1 MRIVV
6 DPQKWYRVKEL
17 FEGAIERG
25 PEERSAFLEQA
36 CAGDESL
43 RSGVE
48 SLIDSY
54 EQDKSFMETPA
65 VASAADSLMDDQTA
79 SLIGQSVGPYTI
91 VREIGRGGMGEVY
104 LAQDSRLGR
113 QVALKL
119 LPEVFTRD
127 QDRLR
132 RFEQEAR
139 TASALNHPNILTIH
153 EIGQLNSRQF
163 IAAEFIEGET
173 LRQHLETAEVS
184 LNEALDIAIQVA
196 GGLTAAHQSGIVH
209 RDIKP
214 ENIMLRADGYIK
226 VLDFGLAK
234 LTERP
239 ATTPEAST
247 QAFVET
253 TPGMVVGT
261 VRYMSPEQSQ
271 GSSRVDHRTDIWS
284 LGVLLYEMVT
294 GHVPFEGKDVHRQI
308 IAIQE
313 QEPPPLATFV
323 GGVPDRLE
331 EIINRALAKGP
342 GERYQTVKDLLN
354 DLRNLKHRLDIDA
367 EIERGAPPESK
378 VPTAESKTAGAK
390 AISTA
395 QEAVAQT
402 AAVESARNT
411 SSAEYIAKEISR
423 HKRGLA
429 VGLAILLLAVPGL
442 VFWISSNR
450 LANNSQIESIAVLPF
465 VNASGNA
472 DVEYLSDGMTEL
484 LINSLSQLPKLSVKA
499 RSSVFRYKGKDVE
512 PQQIGSQL
520 SVQAILSGRVV
531 QRGEDLTLYLSLVDA
546 RNGNQLWGEQYNR
559 KLTNLVTLQSEIA
572 RDVSQKL
579 RARLSGADELKLT
592 KNYTANAEA
601 YQLYLKGR
609 YHVAKLTPPEMQTGI
624 SYYRQ
629 AIETDP
635 SYAFAY
641 VGLAD
646 AYRSVAIAGE
656 MPSTEFLPKA
666 KEAAQKAIEIDDTL
680 AEAHAE
686 LGFII
691 FWYDWDWT
699 AAEKQFKRA
708 LELNPNSPD
717 IRWFYAHLLSTLG
730 RHTEALAEMRRARE
744 LDPLSL
750 RINANEG
757 QFLIHAGQTDE
768 GLARL
773 QKTFEL
779 DPRFW
784 LAHLFASSAYIEK
797 GMFAE
802 AVAEARKARDFSGAS
817 THHPVAFLSYALAK
831 SGKQAEARAELEGL
845 LKLSTERYVSSY
857 NIALI
862 YNGLGERDETLDWLE
877 RGYKERDPKMVF
889 LKVEPKWNNLRADPR
904 FQDLLRRVGF

>member
-1 MRIVV
+1 MKTAV
-6 DPQKWYRVKEL
+6 DPQRWHRVKEL
-17 FEGAIERG
+17 FEAAVERG
-25 PEERSAFLEQA
+25 PEERSAFLERA

-43 RSGVE
+43 RSRVE

-65 VASAADSLMDDQTA
+65 VASAADSLLDDQTA

-113 QVALKL
+113 RVALKL
-119 LPEVFTRD
+119 LPDVFTRD

-153 EIGQLNSRQF
+153 EIGQLDSRQF

-173 LRQHLETAEVS
+173 LRQHLDTSEVS

-214 ENIMLRADGYIK
+214 ENIMLRADGYVK

-239 ATTPEAST
+239 ATSPEAST
-247 QAFVET
+247 QALVKT
-253 TPGMVVGT
+253 TPGMVMGT
-261 VRYMSPEQSQ
+261 VQYMSPEQSQ
-271 GSSRVDHRTDIWS
+271 GSSPVDHRTDIWS
-284 LGVLLYEMVT
+284 LGVVLYEMVT
-294 GHVPFEGKDVHRQI
+294 GRVPFEGKDIHRQI

-313 QEPPPLATFV
+313 QEPPPLSKFV
-323 GGVPDRLE
+323 RGVPDRLE
-331 EIINRALAKGP
+331 EIVSRALAKEP
-342 GERYQTVKDLLN
+342 AERYQMAKDLLT
-354 DLRNLKHRLDIDA
+354 DLRSLKHRIDIDA
-367 EIERGAPPESK
+367 EIERVAPAESK
-378 VPTAESKTAGAK
+378 VSTAGLK
-390 AISTA
+390 TDGGQGIS
-395 QEAVAQT
+395 T
-402 AAVESARNT
+402 AAVETARET
-411 SSAEYIAKEISR
+411 SSAEYIAGAISR
-423 HKRGLA
+423 HKRGFA
-429 VGLAILLLAVPGL
+429 AGLAIFLLTAIGL
-442 VFWISSNR
+442 GFLISSNR

-512 PQQIGSQL
+512 PQQVGSEL

-531 QRGEDLTLYLSLVDA
+531 QRGEDLTLYLSLVDS

-559 KLTNLVTLQSEIA
+559 KLTNLITLQSEIA

-579 RARLSGADELKLT
+579 RARLSGVDELKLT

-609 YHVAKLTPPEMQTGI
+609 YHVAKLTPAEMQTGI

-656 MPSTEFLPKA
+656 MPSTEFFPKA
-666 KEAAQKAIEIDDTL
+666 KDAAQKAIEIDDTL

-691 FWYDWDWT
+691 FWYDWDWN
-699 AAEKQFKRA
+699 AAENQFKRA
-708 LELNPNSPD
+708 LELNPSSADTP
-717 IRWFYAHLLSTLG
+717 WFYAHLLSTLG
-730 RHTEALAEMRRARE
+730 RHSEALAEMRRARE

-757 QFLIHAGQTDE
+757 QFLIHAGQPDE

-773 QKTFEL
+773 QKAFEL

-862 YNGLGERDETLDWLE
+862 YNGLDERDETINWLE

-889 LKVEPKWNNLRADPR
+889 LKVEPKWNNLRDDPR
-904 FQDLLRRVGF
+904 FQDLLRRIGLAS